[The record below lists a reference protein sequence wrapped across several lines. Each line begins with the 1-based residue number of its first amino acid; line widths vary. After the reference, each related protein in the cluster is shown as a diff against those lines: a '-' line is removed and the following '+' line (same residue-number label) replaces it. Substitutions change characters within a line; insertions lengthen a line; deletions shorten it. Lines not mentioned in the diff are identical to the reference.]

1 MQIQFIYIYLR
12 RLGNPLIIIKEKQQG
27 DFPGSPMAKTSPSK
41 VRGAGS
47 ILGQGAKITLASGTK
62 IQNIKTTEVTL

>member
-47 ILGQGAKITLASGTK
+47 ILGQGAKIILASGPK